1 MKNIEVIVKGPGN
14 GRESAIKSTL
24 TLQGLTYPL
33 LRILPQFLIM
43 GVDHQ
48 KEEEFKLIK
57 ERKVINKN
65 WKELIKP
72 KKIEF
77 VKDNETGD
85 STTAELIAEPLEKRL
100 WSNTWQYVKKGSFI
114 FYKRSGRYLN

>member
-1 MKNIEVIVKGPGN
+1 
-14 GRESAIKSTL
+14 
-24 TLQGLTYPL
+24 
-33 LRILPQFLIM
+33 M

-72 KKIEF
+72 KKLEF
-77 VKDNETGD
+77 VKDNEARRFHNCRTC
-85 STTAELIAEPLEKRL
+85 S
-100 WSNTWQYVKKGSFI
+100 
-114 FYKRSGRYLN
+114 

>member
-1 MKNIEVIVKGPGN
+1 
-14 GRESAIKSTL
+14 
-24 TLQGLTYPL
+24 
-33 LRILPQFLIM
+33 M

-48 KEEEFKLIK
+48 KEEEFKIIK

-85 STTAELIAEPLEKRL
+85 STTAELVAEPLPI
-100 WSNTWQYVKKGSFI
+100 SSV
-114 FYKRSGRYLN
+114 

>member
-1 MKNIEVIVKGPGN
+1 
-14 GRESAIKSTL
+14 
-24 TLQGLTYPL
+24 
-33 LRILPQFLIM
+33 M
-43 GVDHQ
+43 GAGHQ

-77 VKDNETGD
+77 VKDNENGD
-85 STTAELIAEPLEKRL
+85 SPPLIVMLAVPLFPLKQVTSVVLITVADNEGETVIL
-100 WSNTWQYVKKGSFI
+100 VVSEASHPVAS
-114 FYKRSGRYLN
+114 